1 MESLRRSPS
10 FPPGRKGGCYEQ
22 RAGDKLME
30 SHLPPWNQRRWLWP
44 SVLQMGSVTTKE
56 IMAEGCEP
64 LLTRSVI

>member
-10 FPPGRKGGCYEQ
+10 FPPDRKGRCYEQ

-30 SHLPPWNQRRWLWP
+30 SCLPPWNQRRWLWP
-44 SVLQMGSVTTKE
+44 SVLQMGSVTVKE

-64 LLTRSVI
+64 LLNHLVI